1 MSEESGGQ
9 VQTLSMRMTAGL
21 RGRLEAMREVASLR
35 RGGAPVTTSEIAK
48 GLLESARDET
58 LELAE
63 LQAKPTE
70 ALLSIRRKAEHEQ
83 SLTHAEWMLVAR
95 YVQIGT
101 ESFRKIPI
109 CGESWAGLLEAFLA
123 LYSVRLN
130 GPDRNGYYLAN
141 FAGQTLSRE
150 GATEREVRT
159 AVGNLLEQARGGA
172 RIHPSIGRA
181 LYGLLA
187 GERFAGVEAI
197 HGALMPY
204 WPVLWRVAARG
215 HYEQQKSPI
224 HDDRTVDETKG
235 WHEEAKAPGHRQGIP
250 LFRAGEYTLSLLDS
264 IEGKTLPLCLS
275 LPGSHAPVYTMAQ
288 YPKIVEFRAM
298 LEGLRRRT
306 VDSRGNVRGE
316 DLWDGDSFFG
326 YVVAGSSA
334 EGYWFRDGPISLGFP
349 VAGWEQVRE
358 LFRQAWEHPEVIR
371 IWNRLEQEYGE
382 L

>member
-1 MSEESGGQ
+1 MGEESGGQ
-9 VQTLSMRMTAGL
+9 VQTLSMRMTTGL
-21 RGRLEAMREVASLR
+21 RSRLEAMREVASLR

-63 LQAKPTE
+63 MQAKPTE

-123 LYSVRLN
+123 LYSVRLD
-130 GPDRNGYYLAN
+130 GPDRNGYYVAN
-141 FAGQTLSRE
+141 LAGQTLSHD
-150 GATEREVRT
+150 GATEREVRN
-159 AVGNLLEQARGGA
+159 AVGSLLERVRGGA
-172 RIHPSIGRA
+172 RICPSVGRA

-187 GERFAGVEAI
+187 GERFASVEAI

-224 HDDRTVDETKG
+224 HDDRIPHETEDR
-235 WHEEAKAPGHRQGIP
+235 HEGAKAPSHREAIP
-250 LFRAGEYTLSLLDS
+250 LFRAGEYTLSLVPS

-275 LPGSHAPVYTMAQ
+275 FPGDHAPMYTMAQ
-288 YPKIVEFRAM
+288 YPKIAEFRAM
-298 LEGLRRRT
+298 LEGLGPRT
-306 VDSRGNVRGE
+306 VDLRGNVRGNG
-316 DLWDGDSFFG
+316 LWDGDSFFG

-334 EGYWFRDGPISLGFP
+334 EGYWFRDGSISLGFP
-349 VAGWEQVRE
+349 PVGWQQVRE
-358 LFRQAWEHPEVIR
+358 LFREAWEHPEVAR
-371 IWNRLEQEYGE
+371 IWNRLGQEYGE

>member
-1 MSEESGGQ
+1 MSEESSGQ
-9 VQTLSMRMTAGL
+9 VQALSMRMTAGL
-21 RGRLEAMREVASLR
+21 RGRLEAMREIASLR

-48 GLLESARDET
+48 GLLESAQNET

-63 LQAKPTE
+63 LQARPTE
-70 ALLSIRRKAEHEQ
+70 ALLSIRRKADHEQ
-83 SLTHAEWMLVAR
+83 NLTYAEWMLVAR
-95 YVQIGT
+95 YVQVGT

-109 CGESWAGLLEAFLA
+109 RGESWAGLLEAFLS
-123 LYSVRLN
+123 LYSVRQD
-130 GPDRNGYYLAN
+130 GPDRSGYYLAN
-141 FAGQTLSRE
+141 LAGQVLSHD
-150 GATEREVRT
+150 GATEREVRI
-159 AVGNLLEQARGGA
+159 AVGSLLERVRGGA
-172 RIHPSIGRA
+172 RIRPSIGRA

-197 HGALMPY
+197 RGALMPH

-224 HDDRTVDETKG
+224 HDDRSVNETEE
-235 WHEEAKAPGHRQGIP
+235 WHEEAKAPSHREGIP
-250 LFRAGEYTLSLLDS
+250 LFRAGEYTLSLVDS

-275 LPGSHAPVYTMAQ
+275 LPGNHAPMYTMAQ

-298 LEGLRRRT
+298 LAELRPRT

-316 DLWDGDSFFG
+316 GLWDGDSFFG

-334 EGYWFRDGPISLGFP
+334 EGYWFRDGAISLGFP
-349 VAGWEQVRE
+349 PEGWQQVRE
-358 LFRQAWEHPEVIR
+358 LFRQAWEHPEVTR
-371 IWNRLEQEYGE
+371 IWDRLEQEYGE